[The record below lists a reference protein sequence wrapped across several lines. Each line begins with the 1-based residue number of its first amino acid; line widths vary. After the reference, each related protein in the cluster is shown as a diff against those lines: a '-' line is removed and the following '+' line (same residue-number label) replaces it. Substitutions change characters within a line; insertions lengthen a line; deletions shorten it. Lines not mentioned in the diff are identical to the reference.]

1 LVDAPYQKQ
10 FQISRQQKM
19 MDDLNDEKPIEIK
32 KYVEIAAR
40 RRWWLLGPLFGFGL
54 IAFGIALLWPPVYQS
69 AALILVE
76 QQKVPTKYVTP
87 NVVSD
92 VDSRLQSM
100 TQQILSR
107 TRLESLIKQFNLYS
121 RQRSHL
127 MMDELVDKMRGDI
140 TIQQAQAVGRD
151 DQTTAFR
158 IFFSAEDPH
167 LAQQVNTELTSLFI
181 EKSLETRAQQSIST
195 TNFLQSQ
202 LEQAR
207 KDLTSQEEQL
217 RQYKMRYL
225 GELPQQE
232 QSNLQILNSLEGQLQ
247 SITESIARAEQQRI
261 YLQSL
266 RSEYQAM
273 AQAAA
278 NGASN
283 VPERGASIA
292 DNALH
297 DLRRQL
303 AELQAKYTPH
313 HPDVLRTKEQIAQWE
328 KVKKRTEDSSAAA
341 QTGTGDSLASADS
354 VNQPALAEVDSRLKA
369 IEAEIANSKQQ
380 ADKIRKQS
388 ADVQS
393 RLSLTPVR
401 EQQLAEVTRNYQ
413 NSRENYQSLLQKE
426 LESELASNL
435 EKRQQG
441 EQFRIIDPPN
451 FPDKPFKPNRPLILL
466 GGWVLGFCVG
476 LGAAAAR
483 EFADG
488 SLRSES
494 ELLAETKIPVL
505 TRIPVLYTAQE
516 RRSRKL
522 HGMIEIAAVALMFL
536 VSLAVAVYTYRMS

>member
-1 LVDAPYQKQ
+1 M
-10 FQISRQQKM
+10 I
-19 MDDLNDEKPIEIK
+19 DDLNEQQPFDVK
-32 KYVEIAAR
+32 KYLEIAVR
-40 RRWWLLGPLFGFGL
+40 RRWWLLAPLFGFGV
-54 IAFGIALLWPPVYQS
+54 IAFGVALLWPPVYQS

-121 RQRSHL
+121 RQRSH
-127 MMDELVDKMRGDI
+127 MTMDELVDKMRGDI

-158 IFFSAEDPH
+158 IFFAAEDPH
-167 LAQQVNTELTSLFI
+167 LAQQVNNELTSLFI

-207 KDLTSQEEQL
+207 KDLTTQEEQL

-232 QSNLQILNSLEGQLQ
+232 QSNLQILNSLESQLQ

-278 NGASN
+278 SGASN
-283 VPERGASIA
+283 VPDHAASVS
-292 DNALH
+292 DTALR
-297 DLRRQL
+297 DLRKQL
-303 AELQAKYTPH
+303 ADLEARYTPR
-313 HPDVLRTKEQIAQWE
+313 HPDVLRIKGQIAEWE
-328 KVKKRTEDSSAAA
+328 RLKKHTEDSA
-341 QTGTGDSLASADS
+341 ASAQGRTAEESTGSDAI
-354 VNQPALAEVDSRLKA
+354 NQPALAEVDSRLKA
-369 IEAEIANSKQQ
+369 VEAEIANAKQQ
-380 ADKIRKQS
+380 AEKLRKQS

-426 LESELASNL
+426 LESELATNL
-435 EKRQQG
+435 EKRQEG

-451 FPDKPFKPNRPLILL
+451 LPDKPFKPNRPLILL
-466 GGWVLGFCVG
+466 GGWAFGLCIG
-476 LGAAAAR
+476 LGGIAVR
-483 EFADG
+483 EFADS

-494 ELLAETKIPVL
+494 DLQEQTKVPIIG
-505 TRIPVLYTAQE
+505 RIPVLYTVQQ
-516 RRSRKL
+516 RRSQQLRRV
-522 HGMIEIAAVALMFL
+522 IEVAAVALFALM
-536 VSLAVAVYTYRMS
+536 SLAVAVYTYRLS

>member
-1 LVDAPYQKQ
+1 
-10 FQISRQQKM
+10 
-19 MDDLNDEKPIEIK
+19 MDDQNEAKPFELK
-32 KYVEIAAR
+32 KYVDIAVR
-40 RRWWLLGPLFGFGL
+40 RRWWLLAPLFVCGL
-54 IAFGIALLWPPVYQS
+54 IAFGVALLWPPIYQS

-107 TRLESLIKQFNLYS
+107 TRLESLIKQFNLYA
-121 RQRSHL
+121 RQRPRL
-127 MMDELVDKMRGDI
+127 TMDELVDRMRGDI

-158 IFFSAEDPH
+158 IYFSAEDPH
-167 LAQQVNTELTSLFI
+167 LAQQVNNELTSLFI

-207 KDLTSQEEQL
+207 KDLTTQEEQL

-232 QSNLQILNSLEGQLQ
+232 QANLQMLNSHESQLQ
-247 SITESIARAEQQRI
+247 SITDSIARAEQQRI

-266 RSEYQAM
+266 RSEYQTM

-278 NGASN
+278 NGTSN
-283 VPERGASIA
+283 VPERGASVA
-292 DNALH
+292 DTALH
-297 DLRRQL
+297 ELRKELADL
-303 AELQAKYTPH
+303 EAKYTPH
-313 HPDVLRTKEQIAQWE
+313 HPDVLRLKGQIAQWE
-328 KVKKRTEDSSAAA
+328 KVKKRNDDAAAAA
-341 QTGTGDSLASADS
+341 QSGNGDGAASGDAAT
-354 VNQPALAEVDSRLKA
+354 QPALAEVESRLKA

-380 ADKIRKQS
+380 AEKLRKQS

-426 LESELASNL
+426 LESELATNL
-435 EKRQQG
+435 EKRQEG

-451 FPDKPFKPNRPLILL
+451 FPDKPSKPNRPLILL
-466 GGWVLGFCVG
+466 GGWAFGLCVG
-476 LGAAAAR
+476 LGAMAAR
-483 EFADG
+483 EFADS

-494 ELLAETKIPVL
+494 ELQEQTQIPIL
-505 TRIPVLYTAQE
+505 GHIPQLYTVQE
-516 RRSRKL
+516 RRTRKL
-522 HGMIEIAAVALMFL
+522 RGLMEIAAVAVIAL
-536 VSLAVAVYTYRMS
+536 VSLVAAIYTFRMS